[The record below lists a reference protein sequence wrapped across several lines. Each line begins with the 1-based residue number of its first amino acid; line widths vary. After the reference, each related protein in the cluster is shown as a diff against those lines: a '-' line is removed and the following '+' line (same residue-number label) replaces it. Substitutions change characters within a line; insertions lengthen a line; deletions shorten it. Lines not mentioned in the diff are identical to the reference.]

1 MSNADVGG
9 ARDERGAQHY
19 PPSIVRRERPLSL
32 RGARAGLRAG
42 IRRGELS
49 PILATLLGIYLFIY
63 IWSVPMLMLDLVPV
77 WGRGMGGFLL
87 MLQGTIIGL
96 WLARAGGLGGLV
108 AAGAILLLSYL
119 VEFVG
124 VSYGVPFGRYAYTDV
139 LGLQL
144 GGAVPL
150 AIPFAW
156 LVVVPGAV
164 MLAAR
169 APRAWQ
175 AAPLATLLAILLDL
189 LIEPV
194 AAHVTGYW
202 RWLEPGPYYG
212 VPTVNFVAW
221 GATAL
226 ALVLVLR
233 ILAPNLRQA
242 PRSAWLPR
250 LLFVLNAIQF
260 TLVNAAYGFWW
271 AVAAGIGLL
280 GCIYAIGDRGRE
292 QEIRVGDKG

>member
-1 MSNADVGG
+1 
-9 ARDERGAQHY
+9 
-19 PPSIVRRERPLSL
+19 
-32 RGARAGLRAG
+32 
-42 IRRGELS
+42 
-49 PILATLLGIYLFIY
+49 
-63 IWSVPMLMLDLVPV
+63 MLMLDLVPV

-87 MLQGTIIGL
+87 MLQGTTVGL
-96 WLARAGGLGGLV
+96 WLAREGGLRGV
-108 AAGAILLLSYL
+108 AAAGAILALSYL

-124 VSYGVPFGRYAYTDV
+124 VSYGVPFGRYTYTDV

-156 LVVVPGAV
+156 LVVVPGAL

-169 APRAWQ
+169 ARHPAII
-175 AAPLATLLAILLDL
+175 APLAAALALLLDL

-212 VPTVNFVAW
+212 VPTANFMAW
-221 GATAL
+221 GGTAL
-226 ALVLVLR
+226 ALVLVLQ
-233 ILAPNLRQA
+233 ILAPNVRRT
-242 PRSAWLPR
+242 PRAAWLPR

-271 AVAAGIGLL
+271 AVAAGVGLL
-280 GCIYAIGDRGRE
+280 GCVYVLGNRR
-292 QEIRVGDKG
+292 